1 MGSHGKQTKQDSDGQ
16 VPDNGGKSGGN
27 GGGKHESGKDGDN
40 K

>member
-16 VPDNGGKSGGN
+16 VPDNGGKD
-27 GGGKHESGKDGDN
+27 GGGKHESGEDGDT